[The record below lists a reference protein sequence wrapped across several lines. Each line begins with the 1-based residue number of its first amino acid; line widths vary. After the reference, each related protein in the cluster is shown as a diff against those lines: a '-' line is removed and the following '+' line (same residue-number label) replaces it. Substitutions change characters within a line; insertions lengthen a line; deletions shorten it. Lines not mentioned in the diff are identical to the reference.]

1 MLALSGWLGSGAR
14 LVYVARDD
22 ARMMAMRDGL
32 SRLAPQVETHL
43 FPAWDCLP
51 FDRLSPQGAL
61 VGQRVETLARLAE
74 GSAGAVLLT
83 TVNAVLQRVP
93 PQCYFSERS
102 LVLAAGDS
110 TGPARLCDFLVGQGY
125 LRTDT
130 VRETGEFA
138 LRGGILDIYPPGR
151 GAPVRLDFF
160 GNELETIRDV
170 EAATQR
176 SGGQQD
182 RLVLR
187 PVAEF
192 QLDEASI
199 ERFRTGYRAAFGA
212 MASRDALYDSVT
224 AGRMY
229 PGV

>member
-1 MLALSGWLGSGAR
+1 
-14 LVYVARDD
+14 
-22 ARMMAMRDGL
+22 MRDGL

-74 GSAGAVLLT
+74 GGAGSGAGAVLLT

-93 PQCYFSERS
+93 PQSYFSERS

-138 LRGGILDIYPPGR
+138 LRGGILDIYPPDAARRCGLISLATSLR
-151 GAPVRLDFF
+151 PFAISMR
-160 GNELETIRDV
+160 RRS
-170 EAATQR
+170 EAAAR
-176 SGGQQD
+176 K
-182 RLVLR
+182 
-187 PVAEF
+187 
-192 QLDEASI
+192 
-199 ERFRTGYRAAFGA
+199 TGWCFG
-212 MASRDALYDSVT
+212 R
-224 AGRMY
+224 
-229 PGV
+229 

>member
-1 MLALSGWLGSGAR
+1 MSYFIQNTLPEKSVWGVPDGVSMLALSGWLGSGAR

-32 SRLAPQVETHL
+32 SRLAPQVETRL

-74 GSAGAVLLT
+74 GGAGTDAGAVLLT
-83 TVNAVLQRVP
+83 TVNSVLQRVP
-93 PQCYFSERS
+93 PQSYFSERS
-102 LVLAAGDS
+102 LVLGAGDS

-138 LRGGILDIYPPGR
+138 LRGGILDLSLIH
-151 GAPVRLDFF
+151 
-160 GNELETIRDV
+160 I
-170 EAATQR
+170 
-176 SGGQQD
+176 
-182 RLVLR
+182 
-187 PVAEF
+187 
-192 QLDEASI
+192 
-199 ERFRTGYRAAFGA
+199 
-212 MASRDALYDSVT
+212 
-224 AGRMY
+224 
-229 PGV
+229 